1 MRILV
6 GAAALGLIAVL
17 GACSPAAEAP
27 APAPAPAAEPA
38 AAPAEPTPVAEPSA
52 AAPAAETPAT
62 EPEAPPAAAAAP
74 AAAGAQTIALAI
86 KDASGAA
93 MSGDTGRGQTVF
105 KKCQQCHSAVEGKNG
120 TGPSL
125 YGIVGRPAGSIPNFR
140 YSEANKTSG
149 ITWTEQ
155 EMFVY
160 LENPKKRIPKTIMAF
175 VGLPK
180 AQDRADVIAF
190 LKVNAQK

>member
-1 MRILV
+1 MRVLV
-6 GAAALGLIAVL
+6 SAAALGLAVTL

-27 APAPAPAAEPA
+27 AAPAPAAEPA
-38 AAPAEPTPVAEPSA
+38 AAPTPEP
-52 AAPAAETPAT
+52 AAPAAEAAAT
-62 EPEAPPAAAAAP
+62 DPHVAPAPPAAAAGP
-74 AAAGAQTIALAI
+74 VTAQTIALDI

-93 MSGDTGRGQTVF
+93 MSGDTARGQTVF
-105 KKCQQCHSAVEGKNG
+105 KKCTQCHSPVEGKNG

-175 VGLPK
+175 AGLPK
-180 AQDRADVIAF
+180 AQDRADLIAF

>member
-1 MRILV
+1 MRLMFV
-6 GAAALGLIAVL
+6 GAMASGLAFALS
-17 GACSPAAEAP
+17 ACSPAAEAP
-27 APAPAPAAEPA
+27 APTPTPAAEPAPAAAAEPAPAVTTPETPAAEPA
-38 AAPAEPTPVAEPSA
+38 ATPTTDEPTAM
-52 AAPAAETPAT
+52 T
-62 EPEAPPAAAAAP
+62 
-74 AAAGAQTIALAI
+74 AQTIALDI

-93 MSGDTGRGQTVF
+93 MSGDTARGQTVF
-105 KKCQQCHSAVEGKNG
+105 KKCMQCHSAVEGKNG

-125 YGIVGRPAGSIPNFR
+125 YGIVGRISGSIPNFR
-140 YSEANKTSG
+140 YSEANRTSG

-180 AQDRADVIAF
+180 AQDRADVIAY

>member
-1 MRILV
+1 MHILV
-6 GAAALGLIAVL
+6 SAAALGLAVTL

-27 APAPAPAAEPA
+27 AAPAPAAEPA
-38 AAPAEPTPVAEPSA
+38 AAPTPEPAAPA
-52 AAPAAETPAT
+52 AAPAAEAPAT
-62 EPEAPPAAAAAP
+62 DPNVVPAPPAAAAGP
-74 AAAGAQTIALAI
+74 ATAQTIALDI

-93 MSGDTGRGQTVF
+93 MSGDTARGQTVF
-105 KKCQQCHSAVEGKNG
+105 KKCTQCHSPVEGKNG

-175 VGLPK
+175 AGLPK
-180 AQDRADVIAF
+180 AQDRADLIAF

>member
-1 MRILV
+1 MRSMLL
-6 GAAALGLIAVL
+6 GAAALGFVFALS
-17 GACSPAAEAP
+17 ACSPAAEAP
-27 APAPAPAAEPA
+27 APTPAAEPAPAPAAEPTP
-38 AAPAEPTPVAEPSA
+38 APAATTPE
-52 AAPAAETPAT
+52 APAAEP
-62 EPEAPPAAAAAP
+62 AP
-74 AAAGAQTIALAI
+74 APTGEATAQTIALDI

-93 MSGDTGRGQTVF
+93 MSGDTGRGATVF
-105 KKCQQCHSAVEGKNG
+105 KKCMQCHSAVEGKNG

-140 YSEANKTSG
+140 YSEANRTSG

-160 LENPKKRIPKTIMAF
+160 LENPKKKVPKTIMAF
-175 VGLPK
+175 AGLPK

>member
-6 GAAALGLIAVL
+6 SAAALGLAVTL

-27 APAPAPAAEPA
+27 APTPAPVAEAPAPAAEP
-38 AAPAEPTPVAEPSA
+38 TP
-52 AAPAAETPAT
+52 APAAE
-62 EPEAPPAAAAAP
+62 APAP
-74 AAAGAQTIALAI
+74 AAAPTEVGAQTIALAI
-86 KDASGAA
+86 TDASGTQY
-93 MSGDTGRGQTVF
+93 SGDTARGQTVF
-105 KKCQQCHSAVEGKNG
+105 KKCTQCHSPVEGKNG

-140 YSEANKTSG
+140 YSEANRTSG

-155 EMFVY
+155 EMFDY
-160 LENPKKRIPKTIMAF
+160 LENPKKKIPKTIMAF

-180 AQDRADVIAF
+180 AQDRADVIAY
-190 LKVNAQK
+190 LKANAQQ

>member
-1 MRILV
+1 MRALL
-6 GAAALGLIAVL
+6 GATALGFVVTL

-27 APAPAPAAEPA
+27 APAPAAEPA
-38 AAPAEPTPVAEPSA
+38 AAAPEPAATPEPATPAPTVATPA
-52 AAPAAETPAT
+52 ADPAPTAPAP
-62 EPEAPPAAAAAP
+62 
-74 AAAGAQTIALAI
+74 AGAQTIALDI
-86 KDASGAA
+86 KDASGAQ
-93 MSGDTGRGQTVF
+93 MSGDTARGQTVF
-105 KKCQQCHSAVEGKNG
+105 KKCTQCHSPVEGKNG

-125 YGIVGRPAGSIPNFR
+125 YGIIGRPAGSIPNFR
-140 YSEANKTSG
+140 YSEANRTSG

-175 VGLPK
+175 AGLPK

-190 LKVNAQK
+190 LKVNAQQ

>member
-6 GAAALGLIAVL
+6 SAAALGLAVTI

-27 APAPAPAAEPA
+27 APAPAAETPAPAAEPA
-38 AAPAEPTPVAEPSA
+38 PAPAEP
-52 AAPAAETPAT
+52 APAAETTP
-62 EPEAPPAAAAAP
+62 AP
-74 AAAGAQTIALAI
+74 AAPTEVTAQTVALDI
-86 KDASGAA
+86 TDASGTKW
-93 MSGDTGRGQTVF
+93 SGDTARGQTVF
-105 KKCQQCHSAVEGKNG
+105 KKCTQCHSAVEGKNG

-155 EMFVY
+155 QMFEY
-160 LENPKKRIPKTIMAF
+160 LENPKKKIPKTIMAF
-175 VGLPK
+175 AGLPK
-180 AQDRADVIAF
+180 PQDRADVIAF
-190 LKVNAQK
+190 LKVNAQQ

>member
-1 MRILV
+1 MRMLV
-6 GAAALGLIAVL
+6 GAAALGLIAAL
-17 GACSPAAEAP
+17 GACSPAAEE
-27 APAPAPAAEPA
+27 PAPAPAAEPA
-38 AAPAEPTPVAEPSA
+38 AAPAEPAPAPEATTTT
-52 AAPAAETPAT
+52 PAAEAPAT
-62 EPEAPPAAAAAP
+62 EPAAPPAAAEAPP

-93 MSGDTGRGQTVF
+93 MSGDTARGQTVF

-125 YGIVGRPAGSIPNFR
+125 YGIVGRAAGSIPNFR
-140 YSEANKTSG
+140 YSDANKTSG

>member
-1 MRILV
+1 MRKLV
-6 GAAALGLIAVL
+6 SAAALGLVVTL

-27 APAPAPAAEPA
+27 APAPAAEPAAPAAEPA
-38 AAPAEPTPVAEPSA
+38 APAAEPAP
-52 AAPAAETPAT
+52 APAAEAPA
-62 EPEAPPAAAAAP
+62 PAAP
-74 AAAGAQTIALAI
+74 AEVGAQTISLAI
-86 KDASGAA
+86 TDASGTQY
-93 MSGDTGRGQTVF
+93 SGDTARGQTVF
-105 KKCQQCHSAVEGKNG
+105 KKCTQCHSPVEGKNG

-160 LENPKKRIPKTIMAF
+160 LENPKKKIPKTIMAF

-180 AQDRADVIAF
+180 AQDRADVIAY
-190 LKVNAQK
+190 LKVNAQQ

>member
-6 GAAALGLIAVL
+6 SAAALGLAVTL

-27 APAPAPAAEPA
+27 AAPAPAAEPA
-38 AAPAEPTPVAEPSA
+38 AAPTPEPAAPA
-52 AAPAAETPAT
+52 AAPAAEAPAT
-62 EPEAPPAAAAAP
+62 DPNVAPAPPAAAAGP
-74 AAAGAQTIALAI
+74 GTAQTIALDI

-93 MSGDTGRGQTVF
+93 MSGDTARGQTVF
-105 KKCQQCHSAVEGKNG
+105 KKCTQCHSPVEGKNG

-175 VGLPK
+175 AGLPK
-180 AQDRADVIAF
+180 AQDRADLIAF

>member
-1 MRILV
+1 MRVLV
-6 GAAALGLIAVL
+6 GVAALGLIAAL

-27 APAPAPAAEPA
+27 APAPAAEPA
-38 AAPAEPTPVAEPSA
+38 AAHAEPAPTPEATT
-52 AAPAAETPAT
+52 AAPAAEAPAT
-62 EPEAPPAAAAAP
+62 EPAAPPAAAEAPP

-93 MSGDTGRGQTVF
+93 MSGDTARGQTVF
-105 KKCQQCHSAVEGKNG
+105 KKCQQCHSPVEGKNG

-125 YGIVGRPAGSIPNFR
+125 YGIVGRAAGSIPNFR

>member
-6 GAAALGLIAVL
+6 SAAVLGLVVTL

-27 APAPAPAAEPA
+27 AAPAPAAEPE
-38 AAPAEPTPVAEPSA
+38 AAPKPEPAASA
-52 AAPAAETPAT
+52 AEAPVTDPNVTP
-62 EPEAPPAAAAAP
+62 APPAV
-74 AAAGAQTIALAI
+74 AAGPATTQTVALEI

-93 MSGDTGRGQTVF
+93 MSGDTARGQTVF
-105 KKCQQCHSAVEGKNG
+105 KKCSQCHSLVEGKNG

-125 YGIVGRPAGSIPNFR
+125 FGILGRPAGSTPNFR

-160 LENPKKRIPKTIMAF
+160 LENPKKKIPKTIMAF

-180 AQDRADVIAF
+180 PQDRADIIAY
-190 LKVNAQK
+190 LKVNAHQ